1 MSLSRIPLEQV
12 FRSKP
17 GSIDTSS
24 TTTSTRSL
32 SQSTKRTSYSSSSS
46 SPPPVEREK
55 EGDSRGRSGY
65 PTQVKAQYFSQSQSQ
80 AQSQYKGLTTFGSI
94 SGFTLNNYFASMATP
109 ARGTRTPQMLEYERQ
124 AEERAREQDAMNEER
139 ERMLEEQARMRAEQD
154 RIAQEEHE
162 MRQYYEA
169 EALKHAEEVRIH
181 QEGKIACPS
190 PPPLSLSIFIN
201 LENRLYILGRGNGME
216 WLIKR
221 SRSPKAPGSGAGAR
235 APGPRS

>member
-46 SPPPVEREK
+46 SPPPVGREK

-65 PTQVKAQYFSQSQSQ
+65 PTQAKSQYFSQSQY
-80 AQSQYKGLTTFGSI
+80 QSQSKIKGLTTFGS
-94 SGFTLNNYFASMATP
+94 SAGFTLSNYFATMATP
-109 ARGTRTPQMLEYERQ
+109 ARGTRTPQILEYERQ

-181 QEGKIACPS
+181 QEGKIS
-190 PPPLSLSIFIN
+190 PPSSPLFRFQS
-201 LENRLYILGRGNGME
+201 
-216 WLIKR
+216 
-221 SRSPKAPGSGAGAR
+221 
-235 APGPRS
+235 

>member
-24 TTTSTRSL
+24 TTTTTSTRSL
-32 SQSTKRTSYSSSSS
+32 SQSTQRTSYSSSSS

-55 EGDSRGRSGY
+55 EGDTRGRSGY
-65 PTQVKAQYFSQSQSQ
+65 PNIFISQTQTKPQYPSQIQSQH
-80 AQSQYKGLTTFGSI
+80 KGLTTFASI

-139 ERMLEEQARMRAEQD
+139 ERMLEEQPRMRAEQD

-162 MRQYYEA
+162 MKQYYEA

-181 QEGKIACPS
+181 QEGKIAS
-190 PPPLSLSIFIN
+190 PPLPPYIYIYTIN
-201 LENRLYILGRGNGME
+201 LENR
-216 WLIKR
+216 
-221 SRSPKAPGSGAGAR
+221 
-235 APGPRS
+235 